1 VTVKNRFLGG
11 ALCLLVLGA
20 SCSGPMPGIGPRP
33 SSPVTASTVL
43 TPDRGSLVFSDSFND
58 SNAGWSRDSTADF
71 NASFTGAGY
80 VVVVRRYVDH
90 EIAVPYVDPKDQLSV
105 AVTATES
112 PGSPALAGL
121 GVGCV
126 RGLTDPTVHYTFVV
140 MVGGTWNLYRHDERP
155 GAASPHTLLKQ
166 GTSPKKPGPISLTVE
181 LMCATLA
188 DGVTTRLAMY
198 VNSTQVADIAD
209 PVKDLPRLGWL
220 GSLVVRGDDPG
231 PTTVTATH
239 FEERDLQYP

>member
-1 VTVKNRFLGG
+1 MRIRVLAWSIS
-11 ALCLLVLGA
+11 ALLLGA

-43 TPDRGSLVFSDSFND
+43 TPDRGSLVFSDDFND
-58 SNAGWSRDSTADF
+58 SNGGWSRDSTADF
-71 NASFTGAGY
+71 NASFIGGAY
-80 VVVVRRYVDH
+80 VVVARNYVDH

-105 AVTATES
+105 AVTATQS
-112 PGSPALAGL
+112 AGSPALAGF

-140 MVGGTWNLYRHDERP
+140 MVGGTWNLYRHDERT
-155 GAASPHTLLKQ
+155 GAPSPHTLLKQ
-166 GTSPKKPGPISLTVE
+166 GTSPKKPSAISLTVE
-181 LMCATLA
+181 LICATLA

-239 FEERDLQYP
+239 YEERDLQYP

>member
-1 VTVKNRFLGG
+1 VTVKSRFLGG
-11 ALCLLVLGA
+11 ALCLAFLSFSCGTPLGVVA
-20 SCSGPMPGIGPRP
+20 RP
-33 SSPVTASTVL
+33 ASPVTASTVL

-58 SNAGWSRDSTADF
+58 SNSGWSRDSTADF

-112 PGSPALAGL
+112 PGSPALAGF

-155 GAASPHTLLKQ
+155 GAPSPHTLLKQ

-198 VNSTQVADIAD
+198 VNSTEVADVAD

-239 FEERDLQYP
+239 FEERELQYP